1 MIKACSNRNITT
13 EVKDSF
19 HMLEKEKKSQMSKI
33 KKAFNRNKK
42 IKDNKKNKSNGEEIS
57 MYDDLEI
64 VMSKTFD
71 EYD

>member
-1 MIKACSNRNITT
+1 
-13 EVKDSF
+13 
-19 HMLEKEKKSQMSKI
+19 MLEKEKKSQMSKI